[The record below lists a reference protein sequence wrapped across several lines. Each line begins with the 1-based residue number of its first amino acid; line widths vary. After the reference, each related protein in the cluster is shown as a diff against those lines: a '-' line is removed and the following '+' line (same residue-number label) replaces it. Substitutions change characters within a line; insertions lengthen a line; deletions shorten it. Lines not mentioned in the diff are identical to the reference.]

1 MDARK
6 PWKEEVLKDGEMPSK
21 TLEQII
27 EDAFNR
33 GYTMKQIEA
42 ELPRKIRRLQ
52 DEAKMDE
59 QKRPTIKAEGA
70 DERQGKA
77 DEYLHV

>member
-1 MDARK
+1 MSAFKPSAVAMALKKPRVDVRK
-6 PWKEEVLKDGEMPSK
+6 PWKEEALKDGEMPSR

-42 ELPRKIRRLQ
+42 EL
-52 DEAKMDE
+52 A
-59 QKRPTIKAEGA
+59 
-70 DERQGKA
+70 
-77 DEYLHV
+77 